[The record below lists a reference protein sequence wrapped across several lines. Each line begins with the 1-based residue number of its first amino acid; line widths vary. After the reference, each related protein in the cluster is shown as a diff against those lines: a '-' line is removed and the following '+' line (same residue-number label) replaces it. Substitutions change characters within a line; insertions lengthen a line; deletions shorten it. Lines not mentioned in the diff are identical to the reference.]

1 MHLKMKWQFKKSF
14 LYIVIILAFEKSKNC
29 VPENTF
35 DLPYVSTSDINKIIK
50 SLNVNKAKRPD
61 GISAKFV
68 KMSANVID
76 CHLANIINNDISS
89 NKYSK
94 HAKTATVRTIFKKD
108 DRANT
113 KNYRPVSLLNIF
125 SKIYER
131 FLHESLTSYV
141 ETFLSK
147 FIPIYCKSYSSNPV
161 LIRLIENWKKSLYQK
176 KFLVAVLMDLSKAFD
191 SIPHDLL

>member
-1 MHLKMKWQFKKSF
+1 MHLKMKWQLKKSF

-76 CHLANIINNDISS
+76 CHLANIINNDISL
-89 NKYSK
+89 
-94 HAKTATVRTIFKKD
+94 
-108 DRANT
+108 
-113 KNYRPVSLLNIF
+113 KN
-125 SKIYER
+125 
-131 FLHESLTSYV
+131 
-141 ETFLSK
+141 
-147 FIPIYCKSYSSNPV
+147 IPKC
-161 LIRLIENWKKSLYQK
+161 
-176 KFLVAVLMDLSKAFD
+176 
-191 SIPHDLL
+191 